1 MAKLPVIVSFGGINA
16 AGRSSFHHSYKRM
29 VHEKLNADTM
39 ASTWQDLANRMNIS
53 HQGKLNGAVIEQIL
67 AGTLVRKIEPACFDY
82 QRVPFQHRTPLK
94 FGNETISF
102 TVSKRKLPSQI
113 PDSWQV
119 EEIDTRTVR
128 VTTSQALDVLLPDT
142 YQFPVSSAGQI
153 PAGFDPASLY
163 NSRFHPRGLSLT
175 VYGASDALNAMGIDW
190 QEVMNHIKP
199 DEVSVY
205 AGSALAQVDD
215 DSLGGLISAPYKGGR
230 ASTKMM
236 ALSLAEMPADFIN
249 SYLINSVGA
258 TGTNMGACASFLYN
272 LRQGLHDIKAGR
284 ARVAIVGNAE
294 APVVAEIMEG
304 FRVMGA
310 LAQDDEL
317 NHIDGTTEPNNRRA
331 CRPFSENCG
340 FTMAESAQFVVLMDD
355 ELALALG
362 ANIHGSVPDVFINAD
377 ANKKSISA
385 PGVGNWVTMAKT
397 AALAQAILGKDGLN
411 NTFVQAH
418 GTGTPQNRVTESSI
432 LNEVAKHFGIQQWP
446 VAAVKSYVGH
456 SMGAAAGD
464 QLIASLGVWQYGIIP
479 GIKTIDHIASDVH
492 QSHLNILQDHLDVGD
507 RMQAC
512 LLNSKGF
519 GGNNASALVLSPA
532 KTKTL
537 LQNKHGEAAMQT
549 WMQNNLAVAAKA
561 KAYDE
566 AECQGQAQV
575 IYQFG
580 EAVMDDTHVEL
591 TADSLK
597 LSEFTRS
604 ISLTI
609 NADLDGYLS

>member
-1 MAKLPVIVSFGGINA
+1 MAKLPVIVSFGGMNA
-16 AGRSSFHHSYKRM
+16 AGRSSSHHSYKRM
-29 VHEKLNADTM
+29 VHDKLPEGVM
-39 ASTWQDLANRMNIS
+39 QSTWQDLATRMQIE
-53 HQGKLNGAVIEQIL
+53 HNGQLTSKTIEQIIN
-67 AGTLVRKIEPACFDY
+67 GTLVRRIEPACFDY
-82 QRVPFQHRTPLK
+82 RAVPFQHRSALK
-94 FGNETISF
+94 LGDEPISF
-102 TVSKRKLPSQI
+102 TVSKRKLPKQI
-113 PDSWQV
+113 PANWQV
-119 EEIDTRTVR
+119 EELDKRSVT
-128 VTTSQALDVLLPDT
+128 VTTSGELDVLLPDH

-153 PAGFDPASLY
+153 PAGFNPASLY
-163 NSRFHPRGLSLT
+163 NSRFHPRGLALT

-190 QEVMNHIKP
+190 QQVLNHIKP

-215 DSLGGLISAPYKGGR
+215 DSLGGLISAPYKGSR

-310 LAQDDEL
+310 LAQDEEL
-317 NHIDGTTEPNNRRA
+317 NNLDGTSEPNNRRA
-331 CRPFSENCG
+331 CRPFSQNCG
-340 FTMAESAQFVVLMDD
+340 FTMAESAQFIVLMDD
-355 ELALALG
+355 ALALELG
-362 ANIHGSVPDVFINAD
+362 ANIYGSVPDVYINAD

-385 PGVGNWVTMAKT
+385 PGVGNWVTMAKAT
-397 AALAQAILGKDGLN
+397 ALAEAILGKEGLN
-411 NTFVQAH
+411 DTFVQAH

-432 LNEVAKHFGIQQWP
+432 LNEVAKHFGIQKWS
-446 VAAVKSYVGH
+446 VSAIKSYVGH

-479 GIKTIDHIASDVH
+479 GIKTIDHIADDVH

-512 LLNSKGF
+512 ILNSKGF

-532 KTKTL
+532 KTLAL
-537 LQNKHGEAAMQT
+537 LTKKHGETAINTWQAA
-549 WMQNNLAVAAKA
+549 NIAVAERAKQ
-561 KAYDE
+561 YDL
-566 AECQGQAQV
+566 AETKGEGKV

-580 EAVMDDTHVEL
+580 EAVMDDQNVEL
-591 TADSLK
+591 DAQSLK

-604 ISLTI
+604 VSLNI
-609 NADLDGYLS
+609 DPELDGYL

>member
-29 VHEKLNADTM
+29 VHEKLSAATM
-39 ASTWQDLANRMNIS
+39 ANTWQDLANKMQIKHDGALS
-53 HQGKLNGAVIEQIL
+53 GKVVEQIL

-82 QRVPFQHRTPLK
+82 QRVPYQHRAPLK
-94 FGNETISF
+94 VGDERITFAL
-102 TVSKRKLPSQI
+102 SKRKLPNQI
-113 PDSWQV
+113 PDAWQV
-119 EEIDTRTVR
+119 EEIDNRTVR
-128 VTTSQALDVLLPDT
+128 ITTSGELDVLLPDT

-153 PAGFDPASLY
+153 PAGFDPGSLY
-163 NSRFHPRGLSLT
+163 NSRFHPRGLKLT

-190 QEVMNHIKP
+190 ADVLNHIKP

-284 ARVAIVGNAE
+284 ARVAIIGNAE
-294 APVVAEIMEG
+294 APVVAEVMEG

-317 NHIDGTTEPNNRRA
+317 NNIDGTTEPNNRRA

-385 PGVGNWVTMAKT
+385 PGVGNWVTMAKAT
-397 AALAQAILGKDGLN
+397 ALAEAILGRDALN
-411 NTFVQAH
+411 DTFVQAH

-432 LNEVAKHFGIQQWP
+432 LNEVAKHFGIQSWP

-464 QLIASLGVWQYGIIP
+464 QLVASLGVWQYGLIP

-492 QSHLNILQDHLDVGD
+492 QSHLNILQDHLEVGD

-512 LLNSKGF
+512 ILNSKGF

-537 LQNKHGEAAMQT
+537 LQNKHGEAAMQA
-549 WMQNNLAVAAKA
+549 WLQNNESVAAKA
-561 KAYDE
+561 AAYDS
-566 AECQGQAQV
+566 AECAGEAQV

-580 EAVMDDTHVEL
+580 ESVMDDEHIEL
-591 TADSLK
+591 TKDSLK

-604 ISLTI
+604 VSLTI
-609 NADLDGYLS
+609 DPDLEGYL